1 MPGDGG
7 GVNIDRAVEHGIE
20 ARRAQREASTYV
32 IWPPSPPQPLTDE
45 FLSSA
50 VRPRSRRHHRH
61 HRHHPWHRRSSSRHP
76 SDTKDALSIHPS
88 DSDEDVVGPHPMSD
102 HDNAR
107 ALDERAYGKQL
118 LPGEGAAMASYVQ
131 SGKRIPRR
139 GEIGLNADQIEA
151 FERAGFVMSGSRH
164 GRMDAVRTRK
174 EHQVISAEQ
183 RQSQLS
189 QKRLDRAR
197 KEAEIIHQ
205 FRDMVDTMPVSY
217 THLTLPT
224 ILLV

>member
-1 MPGDGG
+1 MPNHNGT
-7 GVNIDRAVEHGIE
+7 H
-20 ARRAQREASTYV
+20 
-32 IWPPSPPQPLTDE
+32 
-45 FLSSA
+45 
-50 VRPRSRRHHRH
+50 
-61 HRHHPWHRRSSSRHP
+61 
-76 SDTKDALSIHPS
+76 
-88 DSDEDVVGPHPMSD
+88 
-102 HDNAR
+102 

-139 GEIGLNADQIEA
+139 GEIGLDADQIEA

-164 GRMDAVRTRK
+164 GRMDAVRARK

-189 QKRLDRAR
+189 QKRLERAR

-205 FRDMVDTMPVSY
+205 FRDMVDTLQ
-217 THLTLPT
+217 HQPT
-224 ILLV
+224 N